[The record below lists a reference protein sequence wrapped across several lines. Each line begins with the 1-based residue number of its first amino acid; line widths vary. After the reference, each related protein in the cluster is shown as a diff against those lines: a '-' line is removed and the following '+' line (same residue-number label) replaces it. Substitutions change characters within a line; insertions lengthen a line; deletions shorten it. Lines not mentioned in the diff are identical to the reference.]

1 MRKGSIFIDGD
12 YMRYFV
18 QFRNG
23 SWEVV
28 QKLWMFQHVAAQAVS
43 REAAIAL
50 MVQLAT
56 KENMNGQTRTIRSS

>member
-1 MRKGSIFIDGD
+1 
-12 YMRYFV
+12 MRYFV

-28 QKLWMFQHVAAQAVS
+28 QKLWMFQHVAAQAPS

>member
-1 MRKGSIFIDGD
+1 
-12 YMRYFV
+12 MRYFV

-28 QKLWMFQHVAAQAVS
+28 HRVWMFNHTVAHANT
-43 REAAIAL
+43 REAAVAL

-56 KENMNGQTRTIRSS
+56 KENANGQTRTVSSS